1 MAKRIKIPKL
11 KVNFLVLVGTQKDYV
26 VSFDA
31 GLNII
36 YGDSDTGKSSIL
48 NLINYCLG
56 ASSLDTYEEI
66 EMKGQHCLLEVDFL
80 GITYTIK
87 RDIFNPK
94 AEIEVYRTTYNS
106 IEETFP
112 KFYSPNYVQ
121 ISEDGNFSEFLLQAM
136 RIPLVRIK
144 EAPSKEVTK
153 MVNLSFR
160 DIFKY
165 CYLDQDR
172 IGSKKLF
179 GENYVILIKLKET
192 FKLMY
197 NVLDEQITELEGR
210 ISVLSADKNTLT
222 NKNNSVASFL
232 KETQVESLAELA
244 LQKEALENELDGL
257 KAAIKQIDT
266 EIIGGS
272 EELNHLRSGI
282 SNFEA
287 DIRQLYQ
294 EHSTTELEIKQ
305 NIALRNE
312 YRNDMRKME
321 ATIEALEKFPKIADK
336 QLDCPLCDTVVNVSK
351 LKQHFN
357 DSDTKSIKGELNS
370 LRRRMRDLD
379 SIYKNL
385 KEQEANSSR
394 DIKYKTSELEEM
406 RLMLD
411 KQSVD
416 IVSPYLNQ
424 RDVLSYRAGT
434 VQSDIK
440 NSQHFYKIRLQQSI
454 NDTEIVELQR
464 NIDELKDTLGEL
476 RKDAPSLEKI
486 LKALGEKVAEI
497 LVYVGVKNPT
507 NISISS
513 TTYLPVIRGRNY
525 ESITSGG
532 VRTVSS
538 VAYFLSLMIYAIEN
552 PVNYPSFLM
561 IDTITKYLGKVK
573 ERDLESTNREEDEQE
588 GMTDYEKHENIY
600 RYLLTLS
607 QYKDSFQLIIV
618 DNDIPDALY
627 ENLKGFVRKHFS
639 TNIPGTEI
647 GFIDDALISTITTQQ
662 DSAQFDLFGSDDE
675 RWEGLDWDKEDDEP
689 AF

>member
-1 MAKRIKIPKL
+1 MAKRIKTLKL
-11 KVNFLVLVGTQKDYV
+11 KVNFLVLVGTQKDYIV
-26 VSFDA
+26 QFDT

-66 EMKGQHCLLEVDFL
+66 EIKGQYCLLEVDLL

-87 RDIFNPK
+87 RDIFNSK
-94 AEIEVYRTTYNS
+94 AEIEVYRGGYKT
-106 IEETFP
+106 IEDTFP
-112 KFYSPNYVQ
+112 KFYSPNYIQVA
-121 ISEDGNFSEFLLQAM
+121 EDGSFSEFLLQAM

-144 EAPSKEVTK
+144 EAPSKEMTR

-165 CYLDQDR
+165 NYLDQDK

-179 GENYVILIKLKET
+179 GENYAVLIRLKET
-192 FKLMY
+192 FKLMH

-210 ISVLSADKNTLT
+210 ISVLLADKNNLVT
-222 NKNNSVASFL
+222 KNNSVASFL
-232 KETQVESLAELA
+232 KETQVDSLAELTI
-244 LQKEALENELDGL
+244 QKEALENEFERL
-257 KAAIKQIDT
+257 KEAIKEIDK

-272 EELNHLRSGI
+272 EELNLLRSGI
-282 SNFEA
+282 SNLEV

-294 EHSTTELEIKQ
+294 DHSTIELEIKQ

-312 YRNDMRKME
+312 YRNDMRKIE
-321 ATIEALEKFPKIADK
+321 ATIEALDKFPKIADK
-336 QLDCPLCDTVVNVSK
+336 KLDCPLCDTEVNVSK
-351 LKQHFN
+351 LKQQFA
-357 DSDTKSIKGELNS
+357 DSDTKGIKGELNS

-379 SIYKNL
+379 NLYKNL
-385 KEQEANSSR
+385 KEQEGLISKDIR
-394 DIKYKTSELEEM
+394 DRTLELDEM
-406 RLMLD
+406 RLLLD
-411 KQSVD
+411 KQSVN

-424 RDVLSYRAGT
+424 RDALSYRAGT

-454 NDTEIVELQR
+454 HDAEIVELER
-464 NIDELKDTLGEL
+464 NIEEL
-476 RKDAPSLEKI
+476 RNTLTNLKKDAPSLNKLLI
-486 LKALGEKVAEI
+486 NLGEKVKEI

-507 NISISS
+507 NISISP
-513 TTYLPVIRGRNY
+513 TTFLPIIRGRNY

-573 ERDLESTNREEDEQE
+573 ERDLESTNREEDEKE
-588 GMTDYEKHENIY
+588 GMTDYEKHEKIY
-600 RYLLTLS
+600 KYLLTLS
-607 QYKDSFQLIIV
+607 QYKDSYQLIIV
-618 DNDIPDALY
+618 DNDIPDSLY
-627 ENLKGFVRKHFS
+627 EELKGFVRKHFS
-639 TNIPGTEI
+639 TNIAGTEI
-647 GFIDDALISTITTQQ
+647 GFIDDAYTPIVT
-662 DSAQFDLFGSDDE
+662 DEGQFDLFGMDD
-675 RWEGLDWDKEDDEP
+675 DKDVLGDVDFDEDVP
-689 AF
+689 F